1 MKKLFVFFIALLCFF
16 SVAGCGKPKEEIRW
30 VVKPTVMIDGIKY
43 GTTGQSITYYTWDA
57 PQNGGYYDGEITS
70 TVDAHESPTENDQSN
85 FGIGY
90 KYRYGEDNTVLVFIE
105 NEYSGNW
112 VIYEAYEDQGEDE

>member
-1 MKKLFVFFIALLCFF
+1 MKKLFALFFTLVCFL
-16 SVAGCGKPKEEIRW
+16 SLTGCDEHEEEIRW

-43 GTTGQSITYYTWDA
+43 GTTGRSITYYTWDT
-57 PQNGGYYDGEITS
+57 PQNGGHYDGEITS
-70 TVDAHESPTENDQSN
+70 SVEAHESPTENDQSN

-105 NEYSGNW
+105 DEYSGNW
-112 VIYEAYEDQGEDE
+112 VIYEAYEGQGEDE

>member
-1 MKKLFVFFIALLCFF
+1 MKKLSALFLALVCFL
-16 SVAGCGKPKEEIRW
+16 SIAGCGGPEEERHW
-30 VVKPTVMIDGIKY
+30 AVKPTVMIDGIKY
-43 GTTGQSITYYTWDA
+43 GTTGRSITYYTWDA

-70 TVDAHESPTENDQSN
+70 TVEAHESPTENDQSN